1 MKARSAGW
9 VEVGARRPHRDGN
22 THQLQGDQA
31 SLCLKV
37 KANIISPLDHQME
50 KHADDSTDKQHLI
63 CACLVEA
70 NDGRGSEP
78 LHITKYLMLH
88 GIGPAEMQVT

>member
-1 MKARSAGW
+1 
-9 VEVGARRPHRDGN
+9 
-22 THQLQGDQA
+22 
-31 SLCLKV
+31 
-37 KANIISPLDHQME
+37 ME
-50 KHADDSTDKQHLI
+50 KHADDSTDKQLLI